1 MELGDNFMDKAVD
14 FFNWKKKHRESY
26 RRQRR
31 ESFKRIILDLMI
43 CINVIAVSTY
53 ILNNGFM
60 KNAILAFGTDIVSF
74 GRKKLSMADVAKIYP
89 VFNKENYVIAIEE
102 TKAQTPKVE
111 EKTQEEIKEE
121 KFDGSAVSTFSYNK
135 NDEEDIKISYT
146 STYQKVK
153 MYGFTITNYADKTD
167 IDYSNIIKKELSLSR
182 NKDKILLYCTHTSE
196 SYVNSPGYEFSYSG
210 TMRTKDAK
218 YNMLSV
224 AGVLRD
230 ALITKEFNVILDTT
244 PHDYTSYDN
253 AYTNSRKTIN
263 DEIAKNGKFGLIID
277 VHRDAYGSLDNGPT
291 VEINGKEVALIMVV
305 VGIGTEGYENPYWET
320 NLAIAMQIV
329 KLGEEMY
336 PGLFR
341 PLLIRDSKYN
351 QDINKGSILT
361 EIGTTGNTHEEVYYA
376 VTCLANILDKVFK

>member
-1 MELGDNFMDKAVD
+1 MKLGDNFMDKAVD
-14 FFNWKKKHRESY
+14 FFNWKKKHRESFN
-26 RRQRR
+26 RQRK
-31 ESFKRIILDLMI
+31 EDFKKM
-43 CINVIAVSTY
+43 
-53 ILNNGFM
+53 ILNIVIGVNIVSISALLLNHGFM
-60 KNAILAFGTDIVSF
+60 KNLIISLGTNIVPLNEKTMGISDI
-74 GRKKLSMADVAKIYP
+74 AKIYP
-89 VFNKENYVIAIEE
+89 VLNKDNYIIAKEE
-102 TKAQTPKVE
+102 TKEEVPIVE
-111 EKTQEEIKEE
+111 EKKEE
-121 KFDGSAVSTFSYNK
+121 KKFDGSAVSTFAYNK
-135 NDEEDIKISYT
+135 NNEADIKISYT

-167 IDYSNIIKKELSLSR
+167 IDYAGIMNTDLSLSR

-230 ALITKEFNVILDTT
+230 QLIAKNFNVILDTT

-253 AYTNSRKTIN
+253 AYTNSRQTIN
-263 DEIAKNGKFGLIID
+263 NQINANGKFGLIID

-305 VGIGTEGYENPYWET
+305 VGIGTEGYENPYWEA
-320 NLAIAMQIV
+320 NLAIAMNIV

-341 PLLIRDSKYN
+341 PLLVRGSKYN

-361 EIGTTGNTHEEVYYA
+361 EVGTTGNTHEEVYYA

>member
-1 MELGDNFMDKAVD
+1 MDKAVD
-14 FFNWKKKHRESY
+14 FFNWKKKHRESFN
-26 RRQRR
+26 RQRK
-31 ESFKRIILDLMI
+31 EDFKKM
-43 CINVIAVSTY
+43 
-53 ILNNGFM
+53 ILNIVIGVNIVSISALLLNHGFM
-60 KNAILAFGTDIVSF
+60 KNLIISLGTNIVPLNEKTMGISDI
-74 GRKKLSMADVAKIYP
+74 AKIYP
-89 VFNKENYVIAIEE
+89 VLNKDNYIIAKEE
-102 TKAQTPKVE
+102 TKEEVPIVE
-111 EKTQEEIKEE
+111 EKKEE
-121 KFDGSAVSTFSYNK
+121 KKFDGSAVSTFAYNK
-135 NDEEDIKISYT
+135 NNEADIKISYT

-167 IDYSNIIKKELSLSR
+167 IDYAGIMNTDLSLSR

-230 ALITKEFNVILDTT
+230 QLIAKNFNVILDTT

-253 AYTNSRKTIN
+253 AYTNSRQTIN
-263 DEIAKNGKFGLIID
+263 NQINANGKFGLIID

-320 NLAIAMQIV
+320 NLAIAMNIV

-341 PLLIRDSKYN
+341 PLLVRGSKYN

-361 EIGTTGNTHEEVYYA
+361 EVGTTGNTHEEVYYA

>member
-1 MELGDNFMDKAVD
+1 
-14 FFNWKKKHRESY
+14 
-26 RRQRR
+26 
-31 ESFKRIILDLMI
+31 MI

-74 GRKKLSMADVAKIYP
+74 GGKKLSMADVAKIYP

-263 DEIAKNGKFGLIID
+263 DEISKNGKFGLIID

>member
-1 MELGDNFMDKAVD
+1 MKLGDNFMDKAVD
-14 FFNWKKKHRESY
+14 FFNWKKKHRASFN
-26 RRQRR
+26 RQKKKD
-31 ESFKRIILDLMI
+31 FKKLILDILL
-43 CINVIAVSTY
+43 CINIASVGALM
-53 ILNNGFM
+53 LNKGLMTN
-60 KNAILAFGTDIVSF
+60 IIISLGTDIVPLSD
-74 GRKKLSMADVAKIYP
+74 KKLVVSDIAKIYP
-89 VFNKENYVIAIEE
+89 VLNKDNYVIAKEE
-102 TKAQTPKVE
+102 VKEEINMTEVVKKENE
-111 EKTQEEIKEE
+111 EK
-121 KFDGSAVSTFSYNK
+121 KFDGSAVSTFSYSK
-135 NDEEDIKISYT
+135 NDIEDIKISYT
-146 STYQKVK
+146 STYQKVN

-167 IDYSNIIKKELSLSR
+167 IDYSGIMNKELSLAR

-230 ALITKEFNVILDTT
+230 ALVAKSFNVILDTT

-253 AYTNSRKTIN
+253 AYTNSRQTIN
-263 DEIAKNGKFGLIID
+263 NQINANGKFGLIID

-320 NLAIAMQIV
+320 NLAIAMKIV

-341 PLLIRDSKYN
+341 PLLIRGSKYN
-351 QDINKGSILT
+351 QDINQGSILT

>member
-1 MELGDNFMDKAVD
+1 MDKAVD
-14 FFNWKKKHRESY
+14 FFNWKNKHRTSFEK
-26 RRQRR
+26 QKR
-31 ESFKRIILDLMI
+31 ESIKKTILSILI
-43 CINVIAVSTY
+43 GINIMSVTAWAI
-53 ILNNGFM
+53 NNGIM
-60 KNAILAFGTDIVSF
+60 TNALIAFGTNIVPLNEKNIGIHS
-74 GRKKLSMADVAKIYP
+74 LALIYP
-89 VFNKENYVIAIEE
+89 VLNKDSYVIAKSQEKADEESE
-102 TKAQTPKVE
+102 TKAE
-111 EKTQEEIKEE
+111 AKEE
-121 KFDGSAVSTFSYNK
+121 KFDGSAVSVFAYNK
-135 NDEEDIKISYT
+135 NDSSDIKVSYT

-167 IDYSNIIKKELSLSR
+167 IDYEAIMQKELSLAR

-224 AGVLRD
+224 ASVLRD
-230 ALITKEFNVILDTT
+230 SLVAKNFNVILDTT

-253 AYTNSRKTIN
+253 AYTNSRQTITN
-263 DEIAKNGKFGLIID
+263 QINENGKFGLMID

-291 VEINGKEVALIMVV
+291 VEINGKNVALIMVV

-320 NLAIAMQIV
+320 NLAIAMKIV

-341 PLLIRDSKYN
+341 PLLIRDSRYN
-351 QDINKGSILT
+351 QDLNPGAILT
-361 EIGTTGNTHEEVYYA
+361 EVGTTGNTHEEVYYA

>member
-1 MELGDNFMDKAVD
+1 MDKAVD
-14 FFNWKKKHRESY
+14 FFNWKKKHRESFN
-26 RRQRR
+26 RQRK
-31 ESFKRIILDLMI
+31 ENFKRL
-43 CINVIAVSTY
+43 
-53 ILNNGFM
+53 ILNIVMGINIISISTLVLNHGYM
-60 KNAILAFGTDIVSF
+60 QNIVISLGTNIVPLSE
-74 GRKKLSMADVAKIYP
+74 KKLSISDIAKIYP
-89 VFNKENYVIAIEE
+89 ALNKDNYIIAKDEPKIEE
-102 TKAQTPKVE
+102 TIVVEKKEE
-111 EKTQEEIKEE
+111 EK
-121 KFDGSAVSTFSYNK
+121 KFDGSAVSTFAYNK
-135 NDEEDIKISYT
+135 NEEEDIKISYA
-146 STYQKVK
+146 SNYQKVK

-167 IDYSNIIKKELSLSR
+167 IDYSHIMNTELSLSR

-224 AGVLRD
+224 ASVLRD
-230 ALITKEFNVILDTT
+230 QLVANKFNVILDTT

-253 AYTNSRKTIN
+253 AYTNSRQTIN
-263 DEIAKNGKFGLIID
+263 NQINANGKFGLIID

-320 NLAIAMQIV
+320 NLAIAMKIL

-341 PLLIRDSKYN
+341 PLLIRGSKYN

-361 EIGTTGNTHEEVYYA
+361 EVGTTGNTHEEVYYA

>member
-1 MELGDNFMDKAVD
+1 MDKAVD
-14 FFNWKKKHRESY
+14 FFNWKKKHRESFNK
-26 RRQRR
+26 QRK
-31 ESFKRIILDLMI
+31 EDFKKFVLDIVI
-43 CINVIAVSTY
+43 CINVVSVSALL
-53 ILNNGFM
+53 LNKGFM
-60 KNAILAFGTDIVSF
+60 KKAIILLGTDIVPLDEKSF
-74 GRKKLSMADVAKIYP
+74 NVADITKIYP
-89 VFNKENYVIAIEE
+89 VLNKDNYIVSKEE
-102 TKAQTPKVE
+102 VKTEEPKVAEVQKEE
-111 EKTQEEIKEE
+111 EK
-121 KFDGSAVSTFSYNK
+121 KFDGSAVSTFAYNK
-135 NDEEDIKISYT
+135 NDEADIKISYT

-153 MYGFTITNYADKTD
+153 MYGFTITNYADNTD
-167 IDYSNIIKKELSLSR
+167 IDYGAIMNKELSLSR

-230 ALITKEFNVILDTT
+230 ELISKDFNVILDTT

-253 AYTNSRKTIN
+253 AYTNSRQTIN
-263 DEIAKNGKFGLIID
+263 NQIRTNGKFGLIID

-291 VEINGKEVALIMVV
+291 VEINGKQVALIMVV

-320 NLAIAMQIV
+320 NLAIAMKIV

-341 PLLIRDSKYN
+341 PMLIRGSKYN

-361 EIGTTGNTHEEVYYA
+361 EVGTTGNTHEEVYYA